1 MRRKRAEGG
10 GLPDAESFAARYVSV
25 LSLVAR
31 TTLFAPK
38 AKARAY
44 RLPSSTEALNHSEED
59 EAIMKTINK
68 MRKQIIYDFS
78 SMSSGLTT
86 TVCLLYCY

>member
-10 GLPDAESFAARYVSV
+10 GLPDAESFAERYVRD
-25 LSLVAR
+25 LSFVAR

-44 RLPSSTEALNHSEED
+44 RLPSSSEALNHSKED
-59 EAIMKTINK
+59 EAIMKTKRK
-68 MRKQIIYDFS
+68 MKDKLFMTSQ
-78 SMSSGLTT
+78 
-86 TVCLLYCY
+86 V